1 MPNDG
6 ATEHFERSLPEHR
19 RPGADLSASIWADS
33 ATGGFLIDLARRER
47 RGSESISP
55 DFLVMVPIPAL
66 GDFSAGLLALATT
79 TSEYRPSVERQDLT
93 VGHLRDTG
101 SRYTSP
107 DARGTGSNHVDVD
120 HLGIV
125 HALGYVDAHG
135 VRGSITGAQLAE
147 LLGGNAIAG
156 WSAAREENSVT
167 QITAPDGRTTYYID
181 GRGRLIPDRGSVR
194 VDSPRS
200 IVVVDLGNGASYDSA
215 TTGGAIRSARVD
227 AEGRLIQIDI
237 RRGSEMFTINRSL
250 WSHVSSGQRLDL
262 GDGWSVERGNFGGTI
277 PPDSI
282 RIFHRDGAGYL
293 VSPDGVLLRVFS
305 PAGPGGVETLNTER
319 RLTARTESINIGVL
333 GDSGTRYL
341 TQDRRGMGTN
351 AIDIDHLGIVRGV
364 AFVDV
369 SGLRRTL
376 NMARLDDI
384 SSDGTMHNLPGGWR
398 ASRTGSGANTVT
410 ILVAPDGGTT
420 YHLDSAGR
428 ILPGRGSLA
437 VAAPP
442 GMARVALGDGAH
454 RHESVMEDG
463 KIASASVTGD
473 GMVSRIIVRGG
484 NSTDTYE
491 RAQLELAASS
501 NGILGNGW
509 TVRRVNDREISE
521 EVPLGSLMM
530 THADGTT
537 FIIGPNGR
545 YLSGLS
551 SRAWRR
557 LTQRR

>member
-1 MPNDG
+1 
-6 ATEHFERSLPEHR
+6 
-19 RPGADLSASIWADS
+19 
-33 ATGGFLIDLARRER
+33 
-47 RGSESISP
+47 
-55 DFLVMVPIPAL
+55 
-66 GDFSAGLLALATT
+66 
-79 TSEYRPSVERQDLT
+79 
-93 VGHLRDTG
+93 
-101 SRYTSP
+101 
-107 DARGTGSNHVDVD
+107 
-120 HLGIV
+120 
-125 HALGYVDAHG
+125 
-135 VRGSITGAQLAE
+135 
-147 LLGGNAIAG
+147 
-156 WSAAREENSVT
+156 
-167 QITAPDGRTTYYID
+167 
-181 GRGRLIPDRGSVR
+181 
-194 VDSPRS
+194 
-200 IVVVDLGNGASYDSA
+200 
-215 TTGGAIRSARVD
+215 
-227 AEGRLIQIDI
+227 
-237 RRGSEMFTINRSL
+237 
-250 WSHVSSGQRLDL
+250 
-262 GDGWSVERGNFGGTI
+262 
-277 PPDSI
+277 
-282 RIFHRDGAGYL
+282 
-293 VSPDGVLLRVFS
+293 
-305 PAGPGGVETLNTER
+305 
-319 RLTARTESINIGVL
+319 
-333 GDSGTRYL
+333 
-341 TQDRRGMGTN
+341 MGTN